1 MSERQHANHSRIPTR
16 YPAARI
22 QSIQTVV
29 NRLQALFVTANC
41 WRTNT
46 ISRFPL
52 RISSSLFPFF
62 LQFLITPRDG
72 IARRWTNNRD
82 NYRPRFT
89 KVSAAVTNQRAAIL
103 VPRFSTRLSMT
114 VSQFETIH
122 PVTYAASERGVYI
135 FFRGKKKKSKRKKKN
150 KSTAAAAESDYLR
163 DQSSRVCVSSRSFS
177 AVGQW
182 SEFLRTFFTI
192 TSYAILC
199 LGSRVIDELQQD
211 RNASLHRRL
220 NSVRSFALFH
230 HFFLFFLFAFF
241 YFPPC
246 CRYIYERSDGIESS
260 GLEVFFFFS
269 IFFFFFPSRKT

>member
-1 MSERQHANHSRIPTR
+1 MESHAVGPTTATIIVLGSPRFPPPLPTNEPPSWCRGFQRGCPWLFHSLKQFIP
-16 YPAARI
+16 
-22 QSIQTVV
+22 
-29 NRLQALFVTANC
+29 
-41 WRTNT
+41 WRT
-46 ISRFPL
+46 
-52 RISSSLFPFF
+52 
-62 LQFLITPRDG
+62 
-72 IARRWTNNRD
+72 
-82 NYRPRFT
+82 RP
-89 KVSAAVTNQRAAIL
+89 
-103 VPRFSTRLSMT
+103 
-114 VSQFETIH
+114 
-122 PVTYAASERGVYI
+122 ASGEYI
-135 FFRGKKKKSKRKKKN
+135 FFFEAKKKNQKGKKKN
-150 KSTAAAAESDYLR
+150 KSTAAAAAESDYLR

-260 GLEVFFFFS
+260 GLEVFFFFP
-269 IFFFFFPSRKT
+269 IFFFFPLSQNINQRITIFPCAVCQWFFFTSRRETRG

>member
-1 MSERQHANHSRIPTR
+1 M
-16 YPAARI
+16 
-22 QSIQTVV
+22 
-29 NRLQALFVTANC
+29 
-41 WRTNT
+41 NT
-46 ISRFPL
+46 ISRFPP

-150 KSTAAAAESDYLR
+150 KSTAAAAAESDYLR

-230 HFFLFFLFAFF
+230 HFFLFFSFYLFLLS
-241 YFPPC
+241 PLLSL
-246 CRYIYERSDGIESS
+246 YIREIGWNRELRTRGIFLFSY
-260 GLEVFFFFS
+260 FFFFS
-269 IFFFFFPSRKT
+269 PLAKHKPENNYLSMCRMPMIFFHLAARNPGVREEGEEDE